1 MFIPFAD
8 GTYTRKFSSNRDKLH
23 DIAFNLTNITG
34 GVLTI
39 RARKPGATFFEDIP
53 DGIVD
58 LSTPTSV
65 TFNGAV
71 AEYEFT
77 LAGATGSASRL
88 IITDTSTGGD

>member
-1 MFIPFAD
+1 MFIPFVD

-23 DIAFNLTNITG
+23 DIAFNLTGVTTG
-34 GVLTI
+34 ILTI

-58 LSTPTSV
+58 LSTPASV

-77 LAGATGSASRL
+77 LASSAGTASQL
-88 IITDTSTGGD
+88 IITDTSTGGE